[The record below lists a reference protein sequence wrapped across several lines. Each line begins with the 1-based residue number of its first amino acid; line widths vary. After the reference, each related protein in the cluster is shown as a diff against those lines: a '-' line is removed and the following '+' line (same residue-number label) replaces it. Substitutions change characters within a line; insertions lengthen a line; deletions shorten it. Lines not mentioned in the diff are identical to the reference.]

1 MDVFPIRMMIE
12 ERNKPLSV
20 DELKY
25 VSDIDYYVGNT
36 FYISQ
41 DDYVLNKKRLSSI
54 KRFIEKSL
62 DKYMKDV
69 LYSSAKLRI
78 TNSWINIEHKGMSH
92 PKHNHANSFLS
103 GVFYFTDVR
112 ESPLVVYNPS
122 SFSRAWDYNP
132 KSFNAVN
139 SYRWTVPMNKNSCVI
154 FPSTLEHSV
163 DTHNDEKIRIS
174 LSFNSFF
181 DSSIGSN
188 EQRTTLTF

>member
-1 MDVFPIRMMIE
+1 MDVFPVRMMIE

-25 VSDIDYYVGNT
+25 VSDIDYHLGNT

-41 DDYVLNKKRLSSI
+41 DDDVLSKKRFSSI
-54 KRFIEKSL
+54 KGFIEKSL
-62 DKYMKDV
+62 DKYMKEV
-69 LYSSAKLRI
+69 LHSSAKLRI

-122 SFSRAWDYNP
+122 SFSRAWDYKPN
-132 KSFNAVN
+132 SFNSFN
-139 SYRWTVPMNKNSCVI
+139 SYKWTVPMNKNSCVI